1 MLTKPRRPIRTTLD
15 LADARQVK
23 SVKKRLKITD
33 DDLARIVHKIGPSLA
48 AIAKEVALEKTAPAE
63 ARLNEPTSLV

>member
-1 MLTKPRRPIRTTLD
+1 M
-15 LADARQVK
+15 
-23 SVKKRLKITD
+23 KKRLKITD